1 VRVPCPPL
9 DGDPTAPVL
18 CARWGAQLDV
28 RNITRTRGEDP
39 AELSAEQVAAYV
51 AKYATKATEDFGT
64 RLDRRITADD
74 LDTLDAQL
82 PAHVAA
88 LVRACWELAAG
99 PNSTGCGCAAGR
111 TCSASG
117 ATGRP
122 RAAATPPP

>member
-1 VRVPCPPL
+1 M
-9 DGDPTAPVL
+9 
-18 CARWGAQLDV
+18 
-28 RNITRTRGEDP
+28 RNISRTRGDDP
-39 AELSAEQVAAYV
+39 AELSAEQVAAYL
-51 AKYATKATEDFGT
+51 AKYATKATESFGT

-74 LDTLDAQL
+74 LATLDAHL
-82 PAHVAA
+82 PAHAAA

-99 PNSTGCGCAAGR
+99 QGWMGCGCGGGR